1 MDETKKIL
9 SIKPLL
15 KPSTCKYQV
24 GLSTTGMP
32 ICCPRKATIIVC
44 CGEHVNDKPMCFE
57 HAKQTGEKKVN

>member
-1 MDETKKIL
+1 MEAKKVL

-32 ICCPRKATIIVC
+32 ICCPRKATIIV
-44 CGEHVNDKPMCFE
+44 NDKPMCFE
-57 HAKQTGEKKVN
+57 HAKQMGEKE